1 VARLTCPYSAPA
13 RSRGPALNSQTLR
26 QFLGLLLLMFSVS
39 LMPACAIATLGQ
51 ENGTLAWLILAGV
64 TATSGLMLWSP
75 GRHTPMQLRTRDGFL
90 IVAGFW
96 ILLSLLDALPL
107 YILLPIHFVDALFE
121 SISGFTT
128 TGATVLAGLDGLP
141 HALLYYRQQLQWI
154 GGIGMIVSAVAV
166 LPLIGVGGM
175 QLLRAETSGPMKDD
189 KLAPRISKT
198 ARYLWSIYGGLTL
211 LCALAYLLAG
221 MTPFDAVCH
230 AMSTLSTGG
239 FSTHD
244 ANLAYFHS
252 NSVDLIACFFMMLGS
267 VPFTLHYLSLH
278 NRSFRPY
285 RQHAE
290 TRIFFGIVLLAVGLA
305 WALIRSSGFLQGLE
319 AWRAAAFAVISAI
332 TSTGFMDEDFTHWP
346 SVLPVLLI
354 YLSCIGGC
362 AGSTAGGIKI
372 VRCIVLARQ
381 GALEVL
387 RPVHPN
393 LVRTLKHDGRAL
405 QPRVSDAVWA
415 FFSVYVLFF
424 GLLMAISVMSGLD
437 YISAFGA
444 VATTL
449 NNLGPGLGATS
460 ASFAFIS
467 DPMKLV
473 FAFSMLLGRLEF
485 FTLLVLFH
493 PAFWRR

>member
-1 VARLTCPYSAPA
+1 M
-13 RSRGPALNSQTLR
+13 
-26 QFLGLLLLMFSVS
+26 LL
-39 LMPACAIATLGQ
+39 AI
-51 ENGTLAWLILAGV
+51 
-64 TATSGLMLWSP
+64 
-75 GRHTPMQLRTRDGFL
+75 
-90 IVAGFW
+90 
-96 ILLSLLDALPL
+96 
-107 YILLPIHFVDALFE
+107 
-121 SISGFTT
+121 
-128 TGATVLAGLDGLP
+128 
-141 HALLYYRQQLQWI
+141 
-154 GGIGMIVSAVAV
+154 
-166 LPLIGVGGM
+166 
-175 QLLRAETSGPMKDD
+175 
-189 KLAPRISKT
+189 
-198 ARYLWSIYGGLTL
+198 GLT
-211 LCALAYLLAG
+211 
-221 MTPFDAVCH
+221 
-230 AMSTLSTGG
+230 
-239 FSTHD
+239 
-244 ANLAYFHS
+244 
-252 NSVDLIACFFMMLGS
+252 
-267 VPFTLHYLSLH
+267 
-278 NRSFRPY
+278 
-285 RQHAE
+285 
-290 TRIFFGIVLLAVGLA
+290 
-305 WALIRSSGFLQGLE
+305 WALIRSSGLLQGLE

-387 RPVHPN
+387 RLVHPN

-424 GLLMAISVMSGLD
+424 GLLMAISVMSGID

-460 ASFAFIS
+460 VSFASIS
-467 DPMKLV
+467 DPIKLV

-485 FTLLVLFH
+485 FTLLVLFD

>member
-1 VARLTCPYSAPA
+1 MACPYYAPA
-13 RSRGPALNSQTLR
+13 RSKGPALNSQTLR

-39 LMPACAIATLGQ
+39 LVPACAIATLGQ

-90 IVAGFW
+90 VVAGFW

-221 MTPFDAVCH
+221 MTPFNAVCH
-230 AMSTLSTGG
+230 AMTTLPTGG

-252 NSVDLIACFFMMLGS
+252 DSVDLIACFFMMLGS

-290 TRIFFGIVLLAVGLA
+290 TKIFFGIVLLAIGLT
-305 WALIRSSGFLQGLE
+305 WALIRSSGLLQGLE

-332 TSTGFMDEDFTHWP
+332 TNRFHGRGFHALAVRAA
-346 SVLPVLLI
+346 SAAYLPE
-354 YLSCIGGC
+354 LSRRLCGFHCGRNQDRALYCARSPGG
-362 AGSTAGGIKI
+362 AGGSTPGAPEPGADAEARRALAAAASLGC
-372 VRCIVLARQ
+372 RLGVLFCLRT
-381 GALEVL
+381 VL
-387 RPVHPN
+387 RAA
-393 LVRTLKHDGRAL
+393 DGDLSHERA
-405 QPRVSDAVWA
+405 
-415 FFSVYVLFF
+415 
-424 GLLMAISVMSGLD
+424 
-437 YISAFGA
+437 
-444 VATTL
+444 
-449 NNLGPGLGATS
+449 
-460 ASFAFIS
+460 
-467 DPMKLV
+467 
-473 FAFSMLLGRLEF
+473 RLHLSLRCSCDHAE
-485 FTLLVLFH
+485 
-493 PAFWRR
+493 